1 MILIY
6 LIDVLAVLCILS
18 LLRRFGNGR
27 KTSLQ
32 LPPGPKGLPLIGN
45 ILDLQDDGIW
55 ETARKWGDKYGKSQ
69 IPHYLT
75 PGLPLE
81 RTYYLYL

>member
-6 LIDVLAVLCILS
+6 LVDALAILGIFS
-18 LLRRFGNGR
+18 LLYRFGSVR
-27 KTSLQ
+27 RTSLQ
-32 LPPGPKGLPLIGN
+32 LPPGPKGLSLIGN
-45 ILDLQDDGIW
+45 ILDLQDDDMW

-81 RTYYLYL
+81 RTYYLHL